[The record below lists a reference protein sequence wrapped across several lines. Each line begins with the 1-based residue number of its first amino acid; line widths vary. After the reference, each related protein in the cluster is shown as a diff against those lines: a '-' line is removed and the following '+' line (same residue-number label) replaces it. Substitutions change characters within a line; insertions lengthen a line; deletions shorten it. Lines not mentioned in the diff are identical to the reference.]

1 MGGKLFLLPAVG
13 DGVFL
18 PNQDEETFMSL
29 FSVSKGL
36 STCNISIWNWAW
48 LIVAS
53 PPPSFTHLQPY
64 SYNTQDMP
72 GMCNELRYLEA
83 TARLPRAPDLK
94 GYHMS
99 DCGDSQRSQESCLS
113 GLHISPKQGRKSP
126 KMSPMWAKSKKSVQ
140 CFSFDWIILLF
151 KHESNVQCSKGDG
164 RAEIQA
170 LKYSTS
176 LEPQHP
182 LLGRWGL
189 SFTWRQGSKG
199 KPHPYP
205 LFTA

>member
-36 STCNISIWNWAW
+36 STCNVSIWNWGW
-48 LIVAS
+48 LIVSS
-53 PPPSFTHLQPY
+53 PPASFTYLQPY

-83 TARLPRAPDLK
+83 TACLPRAPVLK
-94 GYHMS
+94 GCHTS
-99 DCGDSQRSQESCLS
+99 ACGDSQRSQESCLS

-126 KMSPMWAKSKKSVQ
+126 KMSPKMSEQSLRNLFSV
-140 CFSFDWIILLF
+140 FLLT
-151 KHESNVQCSKGDG
+151 ELSYCLNVKTMSYVL
-164 RAEIQA
+164 REM
-170 LKYSTS
+170 
-176 LEPQHP
+176 E
-182 LLGRWGL
+182 GL
-189 SFTWRQGSKG
+189 R
-199 KPHPYP
+199 
-205 LFTA
+205 